1 LLKWLDE
8 EEDRVKRNLEEG
20 AGILQLDEDALS
32 GKVAKTVDLM
42 AGYVLS
48 YEDYYELDDFVGV
61 AKKPRQGEGKMPFE
75 EFAKKMASAN
85 IFDNDLLEQQY
96 KFWESAE
103 DREARL
109 KLLWIDLKRKNA
121 LGGID
126 AVSREEQTEL
136 NTQIVELLRRVRWR
150 TDQELTRRNI
160 EPIFK
165 DFYTDKYDKEE
176 FLIDAGF
183 EFMKLKNLLSKNPK
197 VLKDD
202 PVLSLEYYKIIQL
215 LK

>member
-1 LLKWLDE
+1 MLYFLKKNNVRLTSKGEIDYGKIEPQIQHVVKKQEQLVKLVLMQQDLEFEYPHKFERIKVRADLLKWLDE
-8 EEDRVKRNLEEG
+8 EEERVKRNLEEG

-61 AKKPRQGEGKMPFE
+61 AKKARQGDGKMPFE
-75 EFAKKMASAN
+75 EFAKKMASPN

-109 KLLWIDLKRKNA
+109 KLIWIDLKRKNA
-121 LGGID
+121 LGGLD
-126 AVSREEQTEL
+126 AVS
-136 NTQIVELLRRVRWR
+136 
-150 TDQELTRRNI
+150 
-160 EPIFK
+160 K
-165 DFYTDKYDKEE
+165 DE
-176 FLIDAGF
+176 
-183 EFMKLKNLLSKNPK
+183 
-197 VLKDD
+197 
-202 PVLSLEYYKIIQL
+202 
-215 LK
+215 

>member
-8 EEDRVKRNLEEG
+8 EEERVKRNLEEG

-61 AKKPRQGEGKMPFE
+61 DKKPRQCEGKMPFE